1 MNTNSY
7 YVWNDDTWGITP
19 LTLLAF
25 TLSLVLGT
33 KSLFAQSAVSGS
45 DRLPIE
51 VISGESPFVENAQ
64 WQQLSSGHAGCE
76 GAQWEIRN
84 DILTLM
90 YAAHHDQL
98 AHRWTEASGL
108 TVWRDDSPAATS
120 FRPDGKGGYYVV
132 EQTTRQLARW
142 DANGKRVAILADRF
156 DGKRLNRPNDCVVHS
171 DGSVWFTDPNFL
183 FRVRPNELQE
193 LDGQFVFRF
202 DPKDSS
208 LRKVVSGLKLPNGI
222 AFSPD
227 EKWLFVTD
235 SASNNLYRWPIE
247 SDKALGKR
255 EVFATLAGAGN
266 DGIAFDPK
274 GRLWCCT
281 KGGVVI
287 LSPSAETL
295 AVIKTPNKPTSIAFA
310 PTPSRMVCITT
321 RDACYVT
328 ELASAESSSPAS
340 VGMAFAERNETSEQL
355 FVRRIAPLLRE
366 KCLACHGDDVEA
378 REGGLDL
385 RSLQTVAGGGGSE
398 EPGVVPMHPERS
410 SVYLAATR
418 SDDAFSA
425 MPPKESESLAEEEVR
440 WLHDWIATG
449 AVWPT
454 EKDQT
459 AIRAKHEAEWSQEDG
474 VRVRTSGGLSDSWTN
489 RNYDPE
495 GLWAYQPLLKSA
507 VPSSHNNPIDGFLQA
522 ALPKGL
528 QVAPPASRPDLI
540 RRATFDLTGL
550 PPTPDEVKAFLNEKR
565 EDKEA
570 FQDVVERLLASPHY
584 GERMAQHWLDVV
596 RYADSSGFANDFE
609 RGNAWRYRDYVIRAF
624 QGDKPYDQFV
634 REQIAGDE
642 ISPHNPEGLV
652 AVGFLR
658 QGPWELTSMEVPK
671 VARQRFLD
679 DVTNSVGETFLAHSL
694 QCAKCHDHKFDPV
707 PTRDYY
713 SIQAIFNTTQL
724 AERQADFLPLENQ
737 DGFEEERFLEKMEQ
751 GYRESL
757 AALESVLQHN
767 ALAWFDA
774 QLEEAGPGR
783 KQVIRDSKSKWMK
796 AVSKAKKNKKSI
808 AFQKIRSGLMQ
819 QGIAQSDLPPSRVG
833 FTPRQNGMQ
842 RVATKGLQRLKWEFD
857 RYKPFA
863 LSVYSGSTP
872 TYIKVLAPLRM
883 PKGPAKGS
891 VEQMYIRTDGDPFA
905 EGDPVKPGVLSVL
918 EGEVPAVIP
927 ETPDGRRKAFA
938 EWITDSNN
946 PLVSRVMVNR
956 IWQWHFGK
964 AIAGNPNNFGL
975 TGGFP
980 THPKLLDY
988 LATTFMKSGWS
999 VKDMHRKIM
1008 LSEAYRRSS
1017 THPDPDT
1024 FADQD
1029 PEGRSFAVFEPRRLS
1044 AEEMRDSML
1053 AITGELNC
1061 DVGGVPC
1068 RPEINEEVALQ
1079 PRQVMGAFA
1088 SAWVP
1093 NPKSEQRHRRSLY
1106 ILKLRG
1112 VKHPMLEVFN
1122 TPAPDFSCERRE
1134 SSTVTP
1140 QALNL
1145 FNSKNSYD
1153 RSLALAQRAWE
1164 ESSGETGNRDLRA
1177 LRRIYEL
1184 VLCREPQPEE
1194 LDQALQ
1200 SWGSLEA
1207 SLPAEARP
1215 DSKVPLT
1222 ASREAVEELS
1232 GERFMYDEVLYANQE
1247 FESDLQPNDVDRHVR
1262 ALGDICL
1269 VFLNTNE
1276 FVYVY

>member
-7 YVWNDDTWGITP
+7 FTRNDDTWGITP
-19 LTLLAF
+19 STVLAL

-33 KSLFAQSAVSGS
+33 KSLLAQSPISS
-45 DRLPIE
+45 SNRLPIE
-51 VISGESPFVENAQ
+51 VISGESPFAENSQ
-64 WQQLSSGHAGCE
+64 WQQLSGGHAGCE

-84 DILTLM
+84 DMLTLM

-98 AHRWTEASGL
+98 AYRWTEANGL
-108 TVWRDDSPAATS
+108 TVWRDDSPEATS

-142 DANGKRVAILADRF
+142 DADGKRVAILADRF
-156 DGKRLNRPNDCVVHS
+156 NGKRLNRPNDCVVHS
-171 DGSVWFTDPNFL
+171 DGSVWFTDPNYL
-183 FRVRPNELQE
+183 FRSRPEEQQE

-208 LRKVVSGLKLPNGI
+208 LRKVVTGLRLPNGI
-222 AFSPD
+222 ALSPD
-227 EKWLFVTD
+227 GKWLFVTD
-235 SASNNLYRWPIE
+235 SASNNLYRWPTE
-247 SDKALGKR
+247 SNKALGQRK
-255 EVFATLAGAGN
+255 VFATFTGMGN

-295 AVIKTPNKPTSIAFA
+295 ALIKMPNKPTSIAFA
-310 PTPSRMVCITT
+310 PAPSRMVCVTT
-321 RDACYVT
+321 RDACYIT
-328 ELASAESSSPAS
+328 ELSATKSSLPASA
-340 VGMAFAERNETSEQL
+340 GMAFTERNETSEQL
-355 FVRRIAPLLRE
+355 FVRRIVPLLRE

-385 RSLQTVAGGGGSE
+385 RSLQAVARGGDSE
-398 EPGVVPMHPERS
+398 EPGVVPMHPDRS
-410 SVYLAATR
+410 SVYLAITR
-418 SDDAFSA
+418 NDDAFSA
-425 MPPKESESLAEEEVR
+425 MPPKESESLTSEEIG
-440 WLHDWIATG
+440 WLRVWIASG
-449 AVWPT
+449 AEWPS
-454 EKDQT
+454 EKNQA
-459 AIRAKHEAEWSQEDG
+459 AIRGKYEAEWAQEDG

-495 GLWAYQPLLKSA
+495 GLWAYQPLREAA
-507 VPSSHNNPIDGFLQA
+507 VPDTHESPIDGFLQA
-522 ALPKGL
+522 ELPNGL
-528 QVAPPASRPDLI
+528 QVAPPASRRDLI

-550 PPTPDEVKAFLNEKR
+550 PPTPDEVNGFLDDTR

-624 QGDKPYDQFV
+624 QDDKPYDRFV

-642 ISPHNPEGLV
+642 ISPEDPEHLV

-658 QGPWELTSMEVPK
+658 QGPWELTSMEVPR

-724 AERQADFLPLENQ
+724 AERQADFLSLENR

-757 AALESVLQHN
+757 AELEAVLQHN
-767 ALAWFDA
+767 AIEWFDTE
-774 QLEEAGPGR
+774 LEKADPDRE
-783 KQVIRDSKSKWMK
+783 QVIRDSKLKWMK
-796 AVSKAKKNKKSI
+796 AVSKAKKNKKNI

-819 QGIAQSDLPPSRVG
+819 QGIAQSDLPPVRVG

-842 RVATKGLQRLKWEFD
+842 RVATKGLQRLKWELD

-863 LSVYSGSTP
+863 LSVYSGPTP
-872 TYIKVLAPLRM
+872 TYIKVLAPLRI
-883 PKGPAKGS
+883 PEDTAKATF
-891 VEQMYIRTDGDPFA
+891 EEMYIRTGGDPFA
-905 EGDPVKPGVLSVL
+905 EGDRVKPGVLSVL
-918 EGEVPAVIP
+918 EDQVAVAIP
-927 ETPDGRRKAFA
+927 ETPEGRRKAFA
-938 EWITDSNN
+938 EWVTDPNN

-964 AIAGNPNNFGL
+964 PIAGNPNNFGS
-975 TGGFP
+975 TGGLP

-988 LATTFMKSGWS
+988 LATTFMENSWS
-999 VKDMHRKIM
+999 VKDMHRTIM

-1017 THPDPDT
+1017 THPDPGM
-1024 FADQD
+1024 FAEQD

-1088 SAWVP
+1088 AAWVP

-1134 SSTVTP
+1134 SSTVTL

-1145 FNSKNSYD
+1145 FNSKNSTI
-1153 RSLALAQRAWE
+1153 E
-1164 ESSGETGNRDLRA
+1164 A
-1177 LRRIYEL
+1177 LRWRNVPGMRVLMKLEIVICRRCDAFMNWCYVVSPSKKSLIGHWKVGVLWRGVCLLSLGRIQR
-1184 VLCREPQPEE
+1184 CR
-1194 LDQALQ
+1194 LQ
-1200 SWGSLEA
+1200 
-1207 SLPAEARP
+1207 
-1215 DSKVPLT
+1215 
-1222 ASREAVEELS
+1222 
-1232 GERFMYDEVLYANQE
+1232 
-1247 FESDLQPNDVDRHVR
+1247 RHVKQLKNFQVNASCTTKFCTR
-1262 ALGDICL
+1262 IRSSNLICNQMMLIVMCGHL
-1269 VFLNTNE
+1269 VT
-1276 FVYVY
+1276 YVSCF

>member
-7 YVWNDDTWGITP
+7 CARNDDTWRIT
-19 LTLLAF
+19 LSTLLAF
-25 TLSLVLGT
+25 TLSLVVGT
-33 KSLFAQSAVSGS
+33 KSLFAQPAV
-45 DRLPIE
+45 
-51 VISGESPFVENAQ
+51 
-64 WQQLSSGHAGCE
+64 
-76 GAQWEIRN
+76 
-84 DILTLM
+84 
-90 YAAHHDQL
+90 
-98 AHRWTEASGL
+98 
-108 TVWRDDSPAATS
+108 
-120 FRPDGKGGYYVV
+120 
-132 EQTTRQLARW
+132 
-142 DANGKRVAILADRF
+142 
-156 DGKRLNRPNDCVVHS
+156 
-171 DGSVWFTDPNFL
+171 
-183 FRVRPNELQE
+183 
-193 LDGQFVFRF
+193 
-202 DPKDSS
+202 
-208 LRKVVSGLKLPNGI
+208 
-222 AFSPD
+222 
-227 EKWLFVTD
+227 
-235 SASNNLYRWPIE
+235 
-247 SDKALGKR
+247 AL
-255 EVFATLAGAGN
+255 
-266 DGIAFDPK
+266 
-274 GRLWCCT
+274 
-281 KGGVVI
+281 
-287 LSPSAETL
+287 
-295 AVIKTPNKPTSIAFA
+295 
-310 PTPSRMVCITT
+310 
-321 RDACYVT
+321 
-328 ELASAESSSPAS
+328 
-340 VGMAFAERNETSEQL
+340 AERNEMSEQL
-355 FVRRIAPLLRE
+355 FVRRIVPLLRE

-385 RSLQTVAGGGGSE
+385 RSLQAVARGGDSE
-398 EPGVVPMHPERS
+398 EPGVVPMHPDRS
-410 SVYLAATR
+410 SVYLAITR
-418 SDDAFSA
+418 NDDAFSA
-425 MPPKESESLAEEEVR
+425 MPPKESESLTSEEID
-440 WLHDWIATG
+440 WLHDWIVSG
-449 AVWPT
+449 AEWPS
-454 EKDQT
+454 EKDQ
-459 AIRAKHEAEWSQEDG
+459 AALRAKHEAEWAQEDG

-495 GLWAYQPLLKSA
+495 GLWAYQPLREAA
-507 VPSSHNNPIDGFLQA
+507 VPDTHESPIDGFLQA

-528 QVAPPASRPDLI
+528 QVAPPASRRDLI

-550 PPTPDEVKAFLNEKR
+550 PPTPDEVNGFLDDTR

-624 QGDKPYDQFV
+624 QDDKPYDRFV

-642 ISPHNPEGLV
+642 ISPEDPEHLV

-658 QGPWELTSMEVPK
+658 QGPWELTSMEVPR

-724 AERQADFLPLENQ
+724 AERQADFLSLENR

-757 AALESVLQHN
+757 AELEAVLQHN
-767 ALAWFDA
+767 AIEWFDTE
-774 QLEEAGPGR
+774 LEKADPDRE
-783 KQVIRDSKSKWMK
+783 QVIRDSKLKWMK
-796 AVSKAKKNKKSI
+796 AVSKAKKNKKNI

-819 QGIAQSDLPPSRVG
+819 QGIAQSDLPPVRVG

-842 RVATKGLQRLKWEFD
+842 RVATKGLQRLKWELD

-863 LSVYSGSTP
+863 LSVYSGPTP
-872 TYIKVLAPLRM
+872 TYIKVLAPLRI
-883 PKGPAKGS
+883 PEDTAKATF
-891 VEQMYIRTDGDPFA
+891 EEMYIRTGGDPFA
-905 EGDPVKPGVLSVL
+905 EGDRVKPGVLSVL
-918 EGEVPAVIP
+918 EDQVAVAIP
-927 ETPDGRRKAFA
+927 ETPEGRRKAFA
-938 EWITDSNN
+938 EWVTDPNN

-964 AIAGNPNNFGL
+964 PIAGNPNNFGS
-975 TGGFP
+975 TGGLP

-988 LATTFMKSGWS
+988 LATTFMENSWS
-999 VKDMHRKIM
+999 VKDMHRTIM

-1017 THPDPDT
+1017 THPDPGM
-1024 FADQD
+1024 FAEQD

-1088 SAWVP
+1088 AAWVP

-1153 RSLALAQRAWE
+1153 RSLALAQRAWD
-1164 ESSGETGNRDLRA
+1164 ESSDEIGNRDLQA
-1177 LRRIYEL
+1177 LRRVYEL
-1184 VLCREPQPEE
+1184 VLCRQPQQEE
-1194 LDQALQ
+1194 LDRALE
-1200 SWGSLEA
+1200 SWRSVEG
-1207 SLPAEARP
+1207 SLPAEPRP

>member
-7 YVWNDDTWGITP
+7 LTRNDDTWGVAPSIM
-19 LTLLAF
+19 LVF
-25 TLSLVLGT
+25 TISFIFGT
-33 KSLFAQSAVSGS
+33 KILFAESSIPSSGT
-45 DRLPIE
+45 LPIE
-51 VISGESPFVENAQ
+51 VISGESPFGEKAQ
-64 WQQLSSGHAGCE
+64 WQQLSCGHAGCE
-76 GAQWEIRN
+76 AAQWEIRN
-84 DILTLM
+84 DKLTLM
-90 YAAHHDQL
+90 YAAHHDRL
-98 AHRWTEASGL
+98 AYRWTEASGL
-108 TVWRDDSPAATS
+108 TVWRDDSPEATS

-142 DANGKRVAILADRF
+142 DADGKRVTILADRF
-156 DGKRLNRPNDCVVHS
+156 DGKRLNRPNDCVVHA
-171 DGSVWFTDPNFL
+171 DGSIWFTDPNYL
-183 FRVRPNELQE
+183 FKSRPKEQQE

-202 DPKDSS
+202 DPKDRS
-208 LRKVVSGLKLPNGI
+208 LRKVVTGLTLPNGI

-227 EKWLFVTD
+227 GKWLFVTD
-235 SASNNLYRWPIE
+235 SASNNLYRWPVK
-247 SDKALGKR
+247 SDKSIGQR
-255 EVFATLAGAGN
+255 EVFATFTGMGN
-266 DGIAFDPK
+266 DGIAFDPL

-281 KGGVVI
+281 KGGIVI

-295 AVIKTPNKPTSIAFA
+295 ALIKTPNKPTSIAFA
-310 PTPSRMVCITT
+310 PAPSRMVCVTT
-321 RDACYVT
+321 RDACYIT
-328 ELASAESSSPAS
+328 ELSATKSSLPVSA
-340 VGMAFAERNETSEQL
+340 GMAFTERNETSEQL
-355 FVRRIAPLLRE
+355 FVRRIVPLLRE

-385 RSLQTVAGGGGSE
+385 RSLQTVARGGDSE
-398 EPGVVPMHPERS
+398 EPGVIPMHPDRS
-410 SVYLAATR
+410 SVYLAVTR
-418 SDDAFSA
+418 NDDAFSA

-440 WLHDWIATG
+440 WLHDWIASG
-449 AVWPT
+449 AEWPS
-454 EKDQT
+454 EKDQ
-459 AIRAKHEAEWSQEDG
+459 AEIRAKHEAEWAQEDG
-474 VRVRTSGGLSDSWTN
+474 VRVRTSGGLSNSWTN

-495 GLWAYQPLLKSA
+495 GLWAYQPLQEAA
-507 VPSSHNNPIDGFLQA
+507 VPDTHENPIDGFLQA

-528 QVAPPASRPDLI
+528 QVAPPASRRELI

-550 PPTPDEVKAFLNEKR
+550 PPTPDEVKAFLIDQRK
-565 EDKEA
+565 DKEA
-570 FQDVVERLLASPHY
+570 FRDVVERLLASPHY

-624 QGDKPYDQFV
+624 QDDKPYDQFV

-642 ISPHNPEGLV
+642 ISPDDPEHLV

-724 AERQADFLPLENQ
+724 AERQADFLPLENR

-757 AALESVLQHN
+757 AELEAVLQHN
-767 ALAWFDA
+767 AIEWFDTE
-774 QLEEAGPGR
+774 LEKADLDRE
-783 KQVIRDSKSKWMK
+783 QTILDSKSKWMK
-796 AVSKAKKNKKSI
+796 AVSKAKKNRKSI

-819 QGIAQSDLPPSRVG
+819 QGIAQSDLPPVRVG

-842 RVATKGLQRLKWEFD
+842 RVATKGLQRLKWELD

-863 LSVYSGSTP
+863 LSVYSGPTP
-872 TYIKVLAPLRM
+872 TYIKVLAPLRI
-883 PKGPAKGS
+883 PEDTTKATF
-891 VEQMYIRTDGDPFA
+891 EEMYIRTGGDPFA
-905 EGDPVKPGVLSVL
+905 EGDRVKPGVLSVL
-918 EGEVPAVIP
+918 EEQVPAVIP
-927 ETPDGRRKAFA
+927 EAPEGRRKAFA
-938 EWITDSNN
+938 EWITDPDN

-964 AIAGNPNNFGL
+964 PIAGNPNNFGS

-999 VKDMHRKIM
+999 VKDMHRTIM

-1017 THPDPDT
+1017 THPDPDM
-1024 FADQD
+1024 FAEQD
-1029 PEGRSFAVFEPRRLS
+1029 PEGHSFAVFEPRRLS

-1088 SAWVP
+1088 AAWVP

-1153 RSLALAQRAWE
+1153 RSLALAQRAWDD
-1164 ESSGETGNRDLRA
+1164 SSGEIGNRDLRA
-1177 LRRIYEL
+1177 LRRVYEL
-1184 VLCREPQPEE
+1184 VLCRQPQQEE
-1194 LDQALQ
+1194 LDRALE
-1200 SWGSLEA
+1200 SWRSVEG
-1207 SLPAEARP
+1207 SLPAEPRP

>member
-7 YVWNDDTWGITP
+7 FTQNDDTWGVAPSTM
-19 LTLLAF
+19 LVF
-25 TLSLVLGT
+25 TISFILGT
-33 KSLFAQSAVSGS
+33 KILFAQSSIPS
-45 DRLPIE
+45 SITLPVE
-51 VISGESPFVENAQ
+51 VISGESPFGEKAQ
-64 WQQLSSGHAGCE
+64 WQQLSCGHAGCE

-84 DILTLM
+84 DMLTLM

-98 AHRWTEASGL
+98 AYRWTEANGL
-108 TVWRDDSPAATS
+108 TVWRDDSPEATS

-142 DANGKRVAILADRF
+142 DADGKRVAILADRF
-156 DGKRLNRPNDCVVHS
+156 NGKRLNRPNDCVVHS
-171 DGSVWFTDPNFL
+171 DGSVWFTDPNYL
-183 FRVRPNELQE
+183 FRSRPEEQQE

-208 LRKVVSGLKLPNGI
+208 LRKVVTGLRLPNGI
-222 AFSPD
+222 ALSPD
-227 EKWLFVTD
+227 GKWLFVTD
-235 SASNNLYRWPIE
+235 SASNNLYRWPTE
-247 SDKALGKR
+247 SNKALGQRK
-255 EVFATLAGAGN
+255 VFATFTGMGN

-295 AVIKTPNKPTSIAFA
+295 ALIKMPNKPTSIAFA
-310 PTPSRMVCITT
+310 PAPSRMVCVTT
-321 RDACYVT
+321 RDACYIT
-328 ELASAESSSPAS
+328 ELSATKSSLPASA
-340 VGMAFAERNETSEQL
+340 GMAFTERNETSEQL
-355 FVRRIAPLLRE
+355 FVRRIVPLLRE

-385 RSLQTVAGGGGSE
+385 RSLQAVARGGDSE
-398 EPGVVPMHPERS
+398 EPGVVPMHPDRS
-410 SVYLAATR
+410 SVYLAITR
-418 SDDAFSA
+418 NDDAFSA
-425 MPPKESESLAEEEVR
+425 MPPKESESLTSEEID
-440 WLHDWIATG
+440 WLHDWIVSG
-449 AVWPT
+449 AEWPS
-454 EKDQT
+454 EKDQ
-459 AIRAKHEAEWSQEDG
+459 AALRAKHEAEWAQEDG

-495 GLWAYQPLLKSA
+495 GLWAYQPLREAA
-507 VPSSHNNPIDGFLQA
+507 VPDTHESPIDGFLQA

-528 QVAPPASRPDLI
+528 QVAPPASRRDLI

-550 PPTPDEVKAFLNEKR
+550 PPTPDEVNGFLDDTR

-624 QGDKPYDQFV
+624 QDDKPYDRFV

-642 ISPHNPEGLV
+642 ISPEDPEHLV

-658 QGPWELTSMEVPK
+658 QGPWELTSMEVPR

-724 AERQADFLPLENQ
+724 AERQADFLSLENR

-757 AALESVLQHN
+757 AELEAVLQHN
-767 ALAWFDA
+767 AIEWFDTE
-774 QLEEAGPGR
+774 LEKADPDRE
-783 KQVIRDSKSKWMK
+783 QVIRDSKLKWMK
-796 AVSKAKKNKKSI
+796 AVSKAKKNKKNI

-819 QGIAQSDLPPSRVG
+819 QGIAQSDLPPVRVG

-842 RVATKGLQRLKWEFD
+842 RVATKGLQRLKWELD

-863 LSVYSGSTP
+863 LSVYSGPTP
-872 TYIKVLAPLRM
+872 TYIKVLAPLRI
-883 PKGPAKGS
+883 PEDTAKATF
-891 VEQMYIRTDGDPFA
+891 EEMYIRTGGDPFA
-905 EGDPVKPGVLSVL
+905 EGDRVKPGVLSVL
-918 EGEVPAVIP
+918 EDQVAVAIP
-927 ETPDGRRKAFA
+927 ETPEGRRKAFA
-938 EWITDSNN
+938 EWVTDPNN

-964 AIAGNPNNFGL
+964 PIAGNPNNFGS
-975 TGGFP
+975 TGGLP

-988 LATTFMKSGWS
+988 LATTFMENSWS
-999 VKDMHRKIM
+999 VKDMHRTIM

-1017 THPDPDT
+1017 THPDPGM
-1024 FADQD
+1024 FAEQD

-1088 SAWVP
+1088 AAWVP

-1153 RSLALAQRAWE
+1153 RSLALAQRAWD
-1164 ESSGETGNRDLRA
+1164 ESSDEIGNRDLQA
-1177 LRRIYEL
+1177 LRRVYEL
-1184 VLCREPQPEE
+1184 VLCRQPQQEE
-1194 LDQALQ
+1194 LDRALE
-1200 SWGSLEA
+1200 SWRSVEG
-1207 SLPAEARP
+1207 SLPAEPRP

>member
-7 YVWNDDTWGITP
+7 FTRNDDTWGITP
-19 LTLLAF
+19 STVLAL

-33 KSLFAQSAVSGS
+33 KSLLAQSPISS
-45 DRLPIE
+45 SNRLPIE
-51 VISGESPFVENAQ
+51 VISGESPFAENSQ
-64 WQQLSSGHAGCE
+64 WQQLSGGHAGCE

-84 DILTLM
+84 DMLTLM

-98 AHRWTEASGL
+98 AYRWTEANGL
-108 TVWRDDSPAATS
+108 TVWRDDSPEATS

-142 DANGKRVAILADRF
+142 DADGKRVAILADRF
-156 DGKRLNRPNDCVVHS
+156 NGKRLNRPNDCVVHS
-171 DGSVWFTDPNFL
+171 DGSVWFTDPNYL
-183 FRVRPNELQE
+183 FRSRPEEQQE

-208 LRKVVSGLKLPNGI
+208 LRKVVTGLRLPNGI
-222 AFSPD
+222 ALSPD
-227 EKWLFVTD
+227 GKWLFVTD
-235 SASNNLYRWPIE
+235 SASNNLYRWPTE
-247 SDKALGKR
+247 SNKALGQRK
-255 EVFATLAGAGN
+255 VFATFTGMGN

-295 AVIKTPNKPTSIAFA
+295 ALIKMPNKPTSIAFA
-310 PTPSRMVCITT
+310 PAPSRMVCVTT
-321 RDACYVT
+321 RDACYIT
-328 ELASAESSSPAS
+328 ELSVTKSSLPASA
-340 VGMAFAERNETSEQL
+340 GMAFTERNETSEQL
-355 FVRRIAPLLRE
+355 FVRRIVPLLRE

-385 RSLQTVAGGGGSE
+385 RSLQAVARGGDSE
-398 EPGVVPMHPERS
+398 EPGVVPMHPDRS
-410 SVYLAATR
+410 SVYLAITR
-418 SDDAFSA
+418 NDDAFSA
-425 MPPKESESLAEEEVR
+425 MPPKESESLTSEEID
-440 WLHDWIATG
+440 WLHDWIVSG
-449 AVWPT
+449 AEWPS
-454 EKDQT
+454 EKDQ
-459 AIRAKHEAEWSQEDG
+459 AALRAKHEAEWAQEDG

-495 GLWAYQPLLKSA
+495 GLWAYQPLQEVA
-507 VPSSHNNPIDGFLQA
+507 VPDTHESPIDGFLQA

-528 QVAPPASRPDLI
+528 QVAPPASRRDLI

-550 PPTPDEVKAFLNEKR
+550 PPTPDEVNGFLDDTR

-624 QGDKPYDQFV
+624 QDDKPYDRFV

-642 ISPHNPEGLV
+642 ISPEDPEHLV

-658 QGPWELTSMEVPK
+658 QGPWELTSMEVPR

-724 AERQADFLPLENQ
+724 AERQADFLSLENR

-757 AALESVLQHN
+757 AELEAVLQHN
-767 ALAWFDA
+767 AIEWFDTE
-774 QLEEAGPGR
+774 LEKADPDRE
-783 KQVIRDSKSKWMK
+783 QVIRDSKLKWMK
-796 AVSKAKKNKKSI
+796 AVSKAKKNKKNI

-819 QGIAQSDLPPSRVG
+819 QGIAQSDLPPVRVG

-842 RVATKGLQRLKWEFD
+842 RVATKGLQRLKWELD

-863 LSVYSGSTP
+863 LSVYSGPTP
-872 TYIKVLAPLRM
+872 TYIKVLAPLRI
-883 PKGPAKGS
+883 PEDTAKATF
-891 VEQMYIRTDGDPFA
+891 EEMYIRTGGDPFA
-905 EGDPVKPGVLSVL
+905 EGDRVKPGVLSVL
-918 EGEVPAVIP
+918 EDQVAVAIP
-927 ETPDGRRKAFA
+927 ETPEGRRKAFA
-938 EWITDSNN
+938 EWVTDPNN

-964 AIAGNPNNFGL
+964 PIAGNPNNFGS
-975 TGGFP
+975 TGGLP

-988 LATTFMKSGWS
+988 LATTFMENSWS
-999 VKDMHRKIM
+999 VKDMHRTIM

-1017 THPDPDT
+1017 THPDPGM
-1024 FADQD
+1024 FAEQD

-1088 SAWVP
+1088 AAWVP

-1153 RSLALAQRAWE
+1153 RSLALAQRAWD
-1164 ESSGETGNRDLRA
+1164 ESSDEIGNRDLQA
-1177 LRRIYEL
+1177 LRRVYEL
-1184 VLCREPQPEE
+1184 VLCRQPQQEE
-1194 LDQALQ
+1194 LDRALE
-1200 SWGSLEA
+1200 SWRSVEG
-1207 SLPAEARP
+1207 SLPAEPRP

>member
-7 YVWNDDTWGITP
+7 FTRNDDTWGITP
-19 LTLLAF
+19 STVLAL

-33 KSLFAQSAVSGS
+33 KSLLAQSPISS
-45 DRLPIE
+45 SNRLPIE
-51 VISGESPFVENAQ
+51 VISGESPFAENSQ
-64 WQQLSSGHAGCE
+64 WQQLSGGHAGCE

-84 DILTLM
+84 DMLTLM

-98 AHRWTEASGL
+98 AYRWTEANGL
-108 TVWRDDSPAATS
+108 TVWRDDSPEATS

-142 DANGKRVAILADRF
+142 DADGKRVAILADRF
-156 DGKRLNRPNDCVVHS
+156 NGKRLNRPNDCVVHS
-171 DGSVWFTDPNFL
+171 DGSVWFTDPNYL
-183 FRVRPNELQE
+183 FRSRPEEQQE

-208 LRKVVSGLKLPNGI
+208 LRKVVTGLRLPNGI
-222 AFSPD
+222 ALSPD
-227 EKWLFVTD
+227 GKWLFVTD
-235 SASNNLYRWPIE
+235 SASNNLYRWPTE
-247 SDKALGKR
+247 SNKALGQRK
-255 EVFATLAGAGN
+255 VFATFTGMGN

-295 AVIKTPNKPTSIAFA
+295 ALIKMPNKPTSIAFA
-310 PTPSRMVCITT
+310 PAPSRMVCVTT
-321 RDACYVT
+321 RDACYIT
-328 ELASAESSSPAS
+328 ELSATKSSLPASA
-340 VGMAFAERNETSEQL
+340 GMAFTERNETSEQL
-355 FVRRIAPLLRE
+355 FVRRIVPLLRE

-385 RSLQTVAGGGGSE
+385 RSLQAVARGGDSE
-398 EPGVVPMHPERS
+398 EPGVVPMHPDRS
-410 SVYLAATR
+410 SVYLAITR
-418 SDDAFSA
+418 NDDAFSA
-425 MPPKESESLAEEEVR
+425 MPPKESESLTSEEIG
-440 WLHDWIATG
+440 WLRVWIASG
-449 AVWPT
+449 AEWPS
-454 EKDQT
+454 EKNQA
-459 AIRAKHEAEWSQEDG
+459 AIRGKYEAEWAQEDG

-495 GLWAYQPLLKSA
+495 GLWAYQPLREAA
-507 VPSSHNNPIDGFLQA
+507 VPDTHESPIDGFLQA

-528 QVAPPASRPDLI
+528 QVAPPASRRDLI

-550 PPTPDEVKAFLNEKR
+550 PPTPDEVNGFLNDTR

-624 QGDKPYDQFV
+624 QDDKPYDRFV

-642 ISPHNPEGLV
+642 ISPEDPEHLV

-658 QGPWELTSMEVPK
+658 QGPWELTSMEVPR

-724 AERQADFLPLENQ
+724 AERQADFLSLENR

-757 AALESVLQHN
+757 AELEAVLQHN
-767 ALAWFDA
+767 AIEWFDTE
-774 QLEEAGPGR
+774 LEKADPDRE
-783 KQVIRDSKSKWMK
+783 QVIRDSKLKWMK
-796 AVSKAKKNKKSI
+796 AVSKAKKNKKNI

-819 QGIAQSDLPPSRVG
+819 QGIAQSDLPPVRVG

-842 RVATKGLQRLKWEFD
+842 RVATKGLQRLKWELD

-863 LSVYSGSTP
+863 LSVYSGPTP
-872 TYIKVLAPLRM
+872 TYIKVLAPLRI
-883 PKGPAKGS
+883 PEDTAKATF
-891 VEQMYIRTDGDPFA
+891 EEMYIRTGGDPFA
-905 EGDPVKPGVLSVL
+905 EGDRVKPGVLSVL
-918 EGEVPAVIP
+918 EDQVAVAIP
-927 ETPDGRRKAFA
+927 ETPEGRRKAFA
-938 EWITDSNN
+938 EWVTDPNN

-964 AIAGNPNNFGL
+964 PIAGNPNNFGS
-975 TGGFP
+975 TGGLP

-988 LATTFMKSGWS
+988 LATTFMENSWS
-999 VKDMHRKIM
+999 VKDMHRTIM

-1017 THPDPDT
+1017 THPDPGM
-1024 FADQD
+1024 FAEQD

-1088 SAWVP
+1088 AAWVP

-1153 RSLALAQRAWE
+1153 RSLALAQRAWD
-1164 ESSGETGNRDLRA
+1164 ESSDEIGNRDLQA
-1177 LRRIYEL
+1177 LRRVYEL
-1184 VLCREPQPEE
+1184 VLCRQPQQEE
-1194 LDQALQ
+1194 LDRALE
-1200 SWGSLEA
+1200 SWRSVEG
-1207 SLPAEARP
+1207 SLPAEPRP